1 MSVQRKSSPSPKSP
15 EAESDLETTAE
26 LPVLDVAA
34 YEAAGAEE
42 RLGNTDTWIVQP
54 TTARGTQETATPG
67 ANPVAAASSPPLASA
82 TSSSAIATT
91 GVVPAVVADERR
103 THDDRRTHDEKRAH
117 LEASLHGLSND
128 LREVEERL
136 KRKGERITEIEQAL
150 AHAKAERVAAEQHSQ
165 QLTGELAKA
174 RAAIAVT
181 EARVSE
187 LQRGLAER
195 ETANAALQAREK
207 ESEVKLALRDRSLAL
222 VHRDLT
228 AAHELA
234 ATYLES
240 LQSMEGRRGIFQE
253 LSSTLY
259 QEIDTRDARVTTLDG
274 QLTAAMARVQDLESS
289 LSDRAGRI
297 TKLEKEVKDL
307 GVAIAQRDDSLRE
320 TTRSGDELKRNVGSL
335 TETLARRDERIQV
348 LESAATQQTALLAE
362 RQAELDRAGV
372 ERTTLIE
379 TVNGLESKLAE
390 ATARAAELDTA
401 ARAAQS
407 RGEELDAALA
417 TQRKRSEQLEAEL
430 TTIRGELQQRTTAL
444 QEAGTERTE
453 HMARI
458 AAGEARTKELDLR
471 IEEQQEF
478 VRVLQAD
485 SNANVARAKE
495 LEGDLRA
502 AEEMIHRLETD
513 LRNRNVRLDELEK
526 TNHEWRSTVEE
537 ARHALT
543 DRDSL
548 IRRLEEETANSAVL
562 LGAIQQRL
570 DTTGA
575 HEIAPDG
582 DKRLLIRAEGDS
594 EVVHVLGRKTSVGRT
609 PDNDLQIDAKFISRH
624 HAVILAGPAHT
635 IIEDLNSTNG
645 VLVNGRRITR
655 QTLKD
660 GDAVM
665 IGKTVFRF
673 AVRPGFDRRN
683 N

>member
-1 MSVQRKSSPSPKSP
+1 MSVQRKTSPSPKSP
-15 EAESDLETTAE
+15 AAESDLETTAE

-34 YEAAGAEE
+34 YEAAAAEE
-42 RLGNTDTWIVQP
+42 RIGSTDTWIIQSP
-54 TTARGTQETATPG
+54 TARESQEPG
-67 ANPVAAASSPPLASA
+67 APGAGNGAASAANAAPASGSA
-82 TSSSAIATT
+82 TGA
-91 GVVPAVVADERR
+91 VPAVVADEKR

-117 LEASLHGLSND
+117 LEASLHGLSDN

-136 KRKGERITEIEQAL
+136 KRKGERLAEIEKAL
-150 AHAKAERVAAEQHSQ
+150 ALAQAERAVAEQHSQ
-165 QLTGELAKA
+165 QLTGELTKA
-174 RAAIAVT
+174 QAAVAAT

-187 LQRGLAER
+187 LQRNLGER
-195 ETANAALQAREK
+195 ESANETLRTREK
-207 ESEVKLALRDRSLAL
+207 ESEVKLALRDKSLTL
-222 VHRDLT
+222 VQRDLT
-228 AAHELA
+228 TAHELA

-253 LSSTLY
+253 LTSTLY
-259 QEIDTRDARVTTLDG
+259 QEVDTRDARVSTLDG
-274 QLTAAMARVQDLESS
+274 QLIAAMARVQDLESS

-297 TKLEKEVKDL
+297 TKLEKEISGLNSAV
-307 GVAIAQRDDSLRE
+307 AQRDNSLRD

-335 TETLARRDERIQV
+335 SETLASRDERIQA
-348 LESAATQQTALLAE
+348 LESAATQQSALLVE
-362 RQAELDRAGV
+362 RQAELERVSG
-372 ERTTLIE
+372 ERTTLIAS
-379 TVNGLESKLAE
+379 VNSLESKLAD
-390 ATARAAELDTA
+390 ATARGTERDTA

-407 RGEELDAALA
+407 RCEELDAAIA
-417 TQRKRSEQLEAEL
+417 TQRKGSEQLEAEL
-430 TTIRGELQQRTTAL
+430 ATVRAELQQRTTAL
-444 QEAGTERTE
+444 QEAGIERTE
-453 HMARI
+453 HTARI
-458 AAGEARTKELDLR
+458 AAGEARAKELELR
-471 IEEQQEF
+471 IDEQQDV
-478 VRVLQAD
+478 VRLLQAD
-485 SNANVARAKE
+485 SNASVARAKE

-513 LRNRNVRLDELEK
+513 LRNRNARLEDLEK
-526 TNHEWRSTVEE
+526 TNHEWRSTAEE

-570 DTTGA
+570 ETTGT

-594 EVVHVLGRKTSVGRT
+594 EVVHVLSRKTSVGRT

-660 GDAVM
+660 GDSVM

-683 N
+683 A

>member
-1 MSVQRKSSPSPKSP
+1 MSVQRKSSPSPTSP
-15 EAESDLETTAE
+15 AAESDLETTAE

-34 YEAAGAEE
+34 YEAATAEE
-42 RLGNTDTWIVQP
+42 RLVNTDTWIIQSP
-54 TTARGTQETATPG
+54 LAGESKEAASTTAALPAMG
-67 ANPVAAASSPPLASA
+67 APPAAAVG
-82 TSSSAIATT
+82 IAA
-91 GVVPAVVADERR
+91 PAGVADESRALADRR
-103 THDDRRTHDEKRAH
+103 PHDDRRTHDEKRAH
-117 LEASLHGLSND
+117 LEAGLHSLSDN

-136 KRKGERITEIEQAL
+136 KRKGERLAEIEQAL
-150 AHAKAERVAAEQHSQ
+150 ALANADRAVAEQHSQ
-165 QLTGELAKA
+165 QLTAELAKA
-174 RAAIAVT
+174 RAAAAVS
-181 EARVSE
+181 EARITG
-187 LQRGLAER
+187 LQQTLEER
-195 ETANAALQAREK
+195 EAANQVLRSHDQEF
-207 ESEVKLALRDRSLAL
+207 EEKLALRDKALAL
-222 VHRDLT
+222 VQRDLT
-228 AAHELA
+228 SAHNLA

-240 LQSMEGRRGIFQE
+240 LQSMEGRRSIFQE

-259 QEIDTRDARVTTLDG
+259 QDIDERDARLGTLDG
-274 QLTAAMARVQDLESS
+274 QLTAAKARVSDLESS
-289 LSDRAGRI
+289 LSERAGRI
-297 TKLEKEVKDL
+297 AKLEKEVRSL
-307 GVAIAQRDDSLRE
+307 ETAITQRDGSLQE
-320 TTRSGDELKRNVGSL
+320 TTRSGDELKRSVVTL
-335 TETLARRDERIQV
+335 TETVAARDERIRA
-348 LESAATQQTALLAE
+348 LETAGTQQATLLAE
-362 RQAELDRAGV
+362 RQAELARVTG
-372 ERTTLIE
+372 E
-379 TVNGLESKLAE
+379 LE
-390 ATARAAELDTA
+390 AASA
-401 ARAAQS
+401 A
-407 RGEELDAALA
+407 
-417 TQRKRSEQLEAEL
+417 QRKRSDQLEAEL
-430 TTIRGELQQRTTAL
+430 ATVRAELLQRTTAL

-458 AAGEARTKELDLR
+458 AAGEARAKDLEQR
-471 IEEQQEF
+471 MDEQQEF

-485 SNANVARAKE
+485 SNASVARAKE

-502 AEEMIHRLETD
+502 AEEMIHRLEVD
-513 LRNRNVRLDELEK
+513 LRGRSTRLDELEK
-526 TNHEWRSTVEE
+526 TNHEWRATVEE

-570 DTTGA
+570 ESTGT

-582 DKRLLIRAEGDS
+582 DKRLLIRSEGDS
-594 EVVHVLGRKTSVGRT
+594 DVVHVLGRKTSVGRT

-660 GDAVM
+660 GDSVM

>member
-1 MSVQRKSSPSPKSP
+1 MSVQRKTSPSPASAAP
-15 EAESDLETTAE
+15 ESDLETTAE

-34 YEAAGAEE
+34 YEAAAAEE
-42 RLGNTDTWIVQP
+42 RLGNTDTWVVQSPLARESREPAVP
-54 TTARGTQETATPG
+54 TANSTAG
-67 ANPVAAASSPPLASA
+67 AAASALASA
-82 TSSSAIATT
+82 PTAGAIST
-91 GVVPAVVADERR
+91 GVAATVVADDRR
-103 THDDRRTHDEKRAH
+103 AHDDRRTHDEKRAH
-117 LEASLHGLSND
+117 LEAGLHALSDN
-128 LREVEERL
+128 LRDVEERL
-136 KRKGERITEIEQAL
+136 KRKGERLAEIEQAL
-150 AHAKAERVAAEQHSQ
+150 ARAQAERAASAQQSQ

-181 EARVSE
+181 EARLTE
-187 LQRGLAER
+187 LQRTLQER
-195 ETANAALQAREK
+195 EAANETLRAHDK
-207 ESEVKLALRDRSLAL
+207 EFEVKLALRDKALAL
-222 VHRDLT
+222 VQRDLT
-228 AAHELA
+228 AAHESA

-240 LQSMEGRRGIFQE
+240 LQSMEGRRSIFQD
-253 LSSTLY
+253 LTSTLY
-259 QEIDTRDARVTTLDG
+259 QEVDERDARISTLDG
-274 QLTAAMARVQDLESS
+274 QLTAAKARVQDLESS

-297 TKLEKEVKDL
+297 TKLEKEIGGLSSTV
-307 GVAIAQRDDSLRE
+307 AQRDGSLRE
-320 TTRSGDELKRNVGSL
+320 TTRTGDELKRSLGTL
-335 TETLARRDERIQV
+335 TEELAARDARIQA
-348 LESAATQQTALLAE
+348 LESAATQQSELLAE
-362 RQAELDRAGV
+362 RHAELDRVAA
-372 ERTTLIE
+372 ERTTLVS
-379 TVNGLESKLAE
+379 TVNAVESKLAE
-390 ATARAAELDTA
+390 ATERGTERDTA
-401 ARAAQS
+401 ARAAQT
-407 RGEELDAALA
+407 RCEELEAATA
-417 TQRKRSEQLEAEL
+417 GQRKRSEQLEAEL
-430 TTIRGELQQRTTAL
+430 ATIRGELQQRTTAL
-444 QEAGTERTE
+444 QEAATERTE

-458 AAGEARTKELDLR
+458 AAGEARLKEFELR
-471 IEEQQEF
+471 IEEQQDF

-485 SNANVARAKE
+485 SNASVARAKE

-513 LRNRNVRLDELEK
+513 LRNRGARLDELEK
-526 TNHEWRSTVEE
+526 TNHEWRATVEE

-562 LGAIQQRL
+562 LGAIRQRL
-570 DTTGA
+570 DPTGT

-660 GDAVM
+660 GDSVM

-673 AVRPGFDRRN
+673 AVRPGFDRRGS
-683 N
+683 

>member
-1 MSVQRKSSPSPKSP
+1 MSVQRKSSPSPTSP
-15 EAESDLETTAE
+15 AAESDLETTAE

-34 YEAAGAEE
+34 YEAATTEE
-42 RLGNTDTWIVQP
+42 RLVNTDTWI
-54 TTARGTQETATPG
+54 TQS
-67 ANPVAAASSPPLASA
+67 PVASTPSAAVAAVGVAAPAS
-82 TSSSAIATT
+82 
-91 GVVPAVVADERR
+91 VADESRDLDDRR
-103 THDDRRTHDEKRAH
+103 LHDDRRTHDEKRAN
-117 LEASLHGLSND
+117 LEAGLHALSDN

-136 KRKGERITEIEQAL
+136 KHKGERLAQIEQAL
-150 AHAKAERVAAEQHSQ
+150 VIANADRAVAEQRSQ
-165 QLTGELAKA
+165 QLTAELAKA
-174 RAAIAVT
+174 RTAVAVA
-181 EARVSE
+181 EARVTG
-187 LQRGLAER
+187 LQNTLEER
-195 ETANAALQAREK
+195 EAANRALRSHDDEF
-207 ESEVKLALRDRSLAL
+207 EEKLALRDKALAL
-222 VHRDLT
+222 VQRDLT
-228 AAHELA
+228 ASHDLA

-240 LQSMEGRRGIFQE
+240 LQSMEGRRSIFQD
-253 LSSTLY
+253 LTSTLY
-259 QEIDTRDARVTTLDG
+259 QEIDERDARLGTLDG
-274 QLTAAMARVQDLESS
+274 QLTAAKARVSDLESS

-297 TKLEKEVKDL
+297 TKLEKELRSLDA
-307 GVAIAQRDDSLRE
+307 AIAQRDGSLRE
-320 TTRSGDELKRNVGSL
+320 TTRSGDELKRSVSTL
-335 TETLARRDERIQV
+335 TETLAARDEHIRALQT
-348 LESAATQQTALLAE
+348 AGTQQSGVLAE
-362 RQAELDRAGV
+362 RQTELERVTA
-372 ERTTLIE
+372 ERTTLMAS
-379 TVNGLESKLAE
+379 VNTLESKLAT
-390 ATARAAELDTA
+390 ATGYGTERDAA

-407 RGEELDAALA
+407 RCEEIEAAA
-417 TQRKRSEQLEAEL
+417 TAQRKRSEQLESELATIRAEL
-430 TTIRGELQQRTTAL
+430 LQRTNAL
-444 QEAGTERTE
+444 QESGIERTE

-458 AAGEARTKELDLR
+458 AAGEARAKELELR
-471 IEEQQEF
+471 IDEQQEF

-485 SNANVARAKE
+485 SNASVARATE

-502 AEEMIHRLETD
+502 AEDMIHRLETD
-513 LRNRNVRLDELEK
+513 LRGRSARLDELEK
-526 TNHEWRSTVEE
+526 TNHEWRATVEE

-570 DTTGA
+570 ESTGT

-582 DKRLLIRAEGDS
+582 DKRLLIRSEGDS
-594 EVVHVLGRKTSVGRT
+594 DVVHVLGRKTSVGRT

-660 GDAVM
+660 GDSVM